1 MMTLDRCL
9 ARVDTMPKY
18 GRYFLVE
25 LPLREA
31 LEEVA
36 AGVFEYTWLNDEH
49 TGDFCLYYVFF
60 ISELNFSS

>member
-31 LEEVA
+31 LEEITF
-36 AGVFEYTWLNDEH
+36 GVSKYARLNDEH
-49 TGDFCLYYVFF
+49 AVY
-60 ISELNFSS
+60 